1 MTDHQPLTLL
11 MQQTTWDAVWVPA
24 IMPVFVVIALFVL
37 AAFWEHLIVYNYDL
51 HYIIMM
57 LRL

>member
-1 MTDHQPLTLL
+1 
-11 MQQTTWDAVWVPA
+11 
-24 IMPVFVVIALFVL
+24 MPVFGVVVLFIL
-37 AAFWEHLIVYNYDL
+37 AAFWEHLIVYNYNL

>member
-1 MTDHQPLTLL
+1 
-11 MQQTTWDAVWVPA
+11 
-24 IMPVFVVIALFVL
+24 MPVFVVVVLFIL
-37 AAFWEHLIVYNYDL
+37 AAFWGHLIVYNYNL